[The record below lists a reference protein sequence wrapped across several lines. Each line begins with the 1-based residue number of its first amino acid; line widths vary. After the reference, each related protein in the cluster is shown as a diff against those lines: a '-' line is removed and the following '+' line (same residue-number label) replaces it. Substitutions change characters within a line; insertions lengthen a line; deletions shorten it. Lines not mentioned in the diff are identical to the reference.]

1 MYYQGISSII
11 KKGERVK
18 SKREEYEVI
27 DILNIGLHNTYIA
40 KNSKGKEV
48 ILKQFKNN
56 NKEFRKNQ
64 RFIFSY
70 LRHIHN
76 KDKRFS
82 RYLEYVYEQF
92 LYKNYLFEV
101 KAKINGVSF
110 EDYFFSKKLDFK
122 TRFFFAREI
131 TKIVMILH
139 KHNIIHTDLKFEQ
152 FIVLNNRLKL
162 IDFNN
167 IIIKNKLYAPA
178 GTPPF
183 RSPEHIKNEQI
194 DEKSDIFTLGLLIY
208 NILTYI
214 HPFFEILNENNFEE
228 RIFDYKVK
236 SLNELNSNFPFA
248 FSKTVQNA
256 LSIDKDKRPSAFELF
271 ESFDYFRLPFLS
283 FRDRKFFIKYFPL
296 KFTPKTASFLLPRHL
311 LKFIYNPHFEI
322 YKQEE
327 KVFIK
332 THKLPPLGKEKY
344 FYPKLNNKSFKEA
357 ELKSGDVIRIGKI
370 EIKYFNSL
378 ME

>member
-18 SKREEYEVI
+18 SNREEYEVI
-27 DILNIGLHNTYIA
+27 DVLNIGLHNTYLA
-40 KNSKGKEV
+40 KNSKNQEV
-48 ILKQFKNN
+48 IVKQFKNN
-56 NKEFRKNQ
+56 REEFRKNQ
-64 RFIFSY
+64 KFIFRY
-70 LRHIHN
+70 LRNIHN

-92 LYKNYLFEV
+92 LYKNYLFEI

-110 EDYFFSKKLDFK
+110 EDYFFAKKLDFK
-122 TRFFFAREI
+122 KRLFFAREI

-139 KHNIIHTDLKFEQ
+139 RHKIIHTDLKFEQ
-152 FIVLNNRLKL
+152 FIILNNKLKL

-167 IIIKNKLYAPA
+167 IIIKNKLYFPA
-178 GTPPF
+178 GTLLF
-183 RSPEHIKNEQI
+183 RSPEHIKKAKI
-194 DEKSDIFTLGLLIY
+194 DEKSDVFTLGILIY
-208 NILTYI
+208 NILTYM
-214 HPFFEILNENNFEE
+214 HPFVNILNENNFEE
-228 RIFDYKVK
+228 KIFDCKVK

-248 FSKTVQNA
+248 FSKAVQNA
-256 LSIDKDKRPSAFELF
+256 LSIDKHKRPSAFELF

-283 FRDRKFFIKYFPL
+283 FRDRKFFIKSFPL
-296 KFTPKTASFLLPRHL
+296 KFTSKTASVLLPRQL

-357 ELKSGDVIRIGKI
+357 ELKNGDVIRIGKI
-370 EIKYFNSL
+370 EITYFNSL